1 MSRRKRS
8 KKRIYSQQ
16 VYKHEKNISQKSVKK
31 IKFYISRQV
40 TDLNL
45 VDVNKI
51 VISDKLKHTDDGFK
65 YFTGYNQDDIIKS
78 LYTNFPQMS

>member
-1 MSRRKRS
+1 ML
-8 KKRIYSQQ
+8 
-16 VYKHEKNISQKSVKK
+16 KK

-40 TDLNL
+40 IDLNL

-65 YFTGYNQDDIIKS
+65 YFTGYNQGDIIKS

>member
-1 MSRRKRS
+1 ML
-8 KKRIYSQQ
+8 
-16 VYKHEKNISQKSVKK
+16 KK

-40 TDLNL
+40 IDLNL

-65 YFTGYNQDDIIKS
+65 YFTGHNQDDIIKS